1 MMLPTRFIPL
11 IWKQIVRHR
20 TRTLLTV
27 CGVAMAM
34 FLFTAVQ
41 SMQAGVREA
50 TQTTARDTTLV
61 VYRQNRFCPA
71 TSRLPE
77 YYGDRIARLP
87 HVVSVVPM
95 KIVVNNCRT
104 SLDVVTFRGVPE
116 EVFVER
122 YVRSFKLLSGSIEDW
137 KSRTD
142 AALLGE
148 TLAKRRGLKVGDRF
162 DAAGVTVYVAG
173 IARSDE
179 PQDQNVG
186 YVHLPFLQ
194 RASGDRKLGVVT
206 QFNVKVDDPK
216 NLESVARTIDAEFE
230 HDPEP
235 TQTSA
240 EKAFVA
246 RAAADVVNLVGF
258 TQYLGWACLAAVLG
272 LVGNAIVL
280 SVQDRIREHAV
291 LQTLGYPPGLIAQ
304 LIVGEGVLL
313 GVIGGAFGTV
323 AALAAVHYGNVSISA
338 DGLSV
343 HMSASVNV
351 VLIGLLASAALGVFA
366 GLIPAMQ
373 ASRREITA
381 CFRAV

>member
-1 MMLPTRFIPL
+1 MLAPKYIPL
-11 IWKQIVRHR
+11 VWKQVVRRR
-20 TRTLLTV
+20 TRTLLTLA
-27 CGVAMAM
+27 GVATAM

-41 SMQAGVREA
+41 AMQNGVRSA
-50 TQTTARDTTLV
+50 TQTTAKDTTLV

-77 YYGDRIARLP
+77 YYGDRITKIA
-87 HVVSVVPM
+87 HVASVVPM

-116 EVFVER
+116 ENFVA
-122 YVRSFKLLSGSIEDW
+122 YASGLKLLEGSIEQW
-137 KSRTD
+137 RSRTD

-148 TLAKRRGLKVGDRF
+148 TLAGRRGLKVGERF

-173 IARSDE
+173 IVRSPE
-179 PQDQNVG
+179 PQDQNVA
-186 YVHLPFLQ
+186 YVHLQFLQ

-206 QFNVKVDDPK
+206 QFNVKVDDPQ
-216 NLESVARTIDAEFE
+216 NLESVAQAIDAEFAR
-230 HDPEP
+230 DPEP

-258 TQYLGWACLAAVLG
+258 TQYLGWGCLAAVLA

-280 SVQDRIREHAV
+280 SVQDRIKEHAV
-291 LQTLGYPPGLIAQ
+291 LQTLGFRSGLIAR
-304 LIVGEGVLL
+304 LIIAEGLLL
-313 GVIGGAFGTV
+313 GLMGGFIGMAI
-323 AALAAVHYGNVSISA
+323 ALAAVHWGNFSISSE
-338 DGLSV
+338 GLSV
-343 HMSASVNV
+343 QMSAGIRV
-351 VLIGLLASAALGVFA
+351 VLFGLLASAALGVIA
-366 GLIPAMQ
+366 GLVPAVQ

>member
-1 MMLPTRFIPL
+1 MLKLKFIPL
-11 IWKQIVRHR
+11 VWKQVTRHR

-27 CGVAMAM
+27 GGVATAM
-34 FLFTAVQ
+34 FLFAAVQ
-41 SMQAGVREA
+41 AMQAGVKEA
-50 TQTTARDTTLV
+50 TETTAKDTTLV

-77 YYGDRIARLP
+77 YYGERIAKVP
-87 HVVSVVPM
+87 GVVSVVPM

-116 EVFVER
+116 EAFVQH
-122 YVRSFKLLSGSIEDW
+122 YVKNFELLSGSVEDW

-148 TLAKRRGLKVGDRF
+148 TLAKRRGLSVGDRF

-206 QFNVKVDDPK
+206 QFSVKVDEPK
-216 NLESVARTIDAEFE
+216 RLDEVAAAIDAEFAR
-230 HDPEP
+230 DPEP
-235 TQTSA
+235 TSTSA

-246 RAAADVVNLVGF
+246 RAAADVVNLVRF
-258 TQYLGWACLAAVLG
+258 TQYLGWGCLAAVLA
-272 LVGNAIVL
+272 LVANAIVL
-280 SVQDRIREHAV
+280 SVQDRIKEHAV
-291 LQTLGYPPGLIAQ
+291 LQTLGYTGPLIAKLIVTEGLVLGLI
-304 LIVGEGVLL
+304 GGT
-313 GVIGGAFGTV
+313 IG
-323 AALAAVHYGNVSISA
+323 ALAAVAVTVLGNFSIGM
-338 DGLSV
+338 DGLSIHV
-343 HMSASVNV
+343 VPGSAM
-351 VLIGLLASAALGVFA
+351 LITSLAMSAALGILA
-366 GLIPAMQ
+366 GLVPALQ
-373 ASRREITA
+373 ASRREITQ

>member
-1 MMLPTRFIPL
+1 VLTLKYIPFV
-11 IWKQIVRHR
+11 WKQIARNR
-20 TRTLLTV
+20 ARTLLTLA
-27 CGVAMAM
+27 GVATAM
-34 FLFTAVQ
+34 FLFTAVEA
-41 SMQAGVREA
+41 MQAGVREA
-50 TQTTARDTTLV
+50 TQTTAKDTTLV

-77 YYGDRIARLP
+77 YYGDRIAKVP

-116 EVFVER
+116 EVFVAS
-122 YVRSFKLLSGSIEDW
+122 YVKDLKLLDGSIEQW

-173 IARSDE
+173 IVRSDE

-216 NLESVARTIDAEFE
+216 ELDNVAKAIDVDFAR
-230 HDPEP
+230 DPEP

-246 RAAADVVNLVGF
+246 RAAADVIHLVGF
-258 TQYLGWACLAAVLG
+258 TQYLGWGCLAAVLA

-280 SVQDRIREHAV
+280 SVQDRIKQHAV
-291 LQTLGYPPGLIAQ
+291 LQTLGYGGGLIAQ
-304 LIVGEGVLL
+304 LIVAEGLML
-313 GVIGGAFGTV
+313 GLIGGVFGMA
-323 AALAAVHYGNVSISA
+323 AALTAVHFGNISISS

-343 HMSASVNV
+343 HMTAGIRV
-351 VLIGLLASAALGVFA
+351 VVIGLLASATLGVVA
-366 GLIPAMQ
+366 GLIPAIQ
-373 ASRREITA
+373 ASRREITQ